1 MTEPSSARPKRNVKS
16 VDETAAGS
24 VASSGIE
31 PEDQAR
37 ANLYGLVSRLFYA
50 PADSHLLAE
59 ICHTGEGGEAQES
72 AGGLLPA
79 WRNLQEACRNAYP
92 PVVKQ
97 EYDSLF
103 VGVGRAEITPYLSA
117 YAEASAP
124 DRFLVRLRQQI
135 SDLGLARR
143 ESAFEVEDH
152 VSGLNDVMR
161 WFIESGRPLREQQQ
175 FFATFLYQGAIPFY
189 AAVQNAASS
198 RFYKP
203 VAAFALA
210 FLELEKAA
218 FEMVDTA

>member
-1 MTEPSSARPKRNVKS
+1 M
-16 VDETAAGS
+16 DETAAGS
-24 VASSGIE
+24 AASSAID

-59 ICHTGEGGEAQES
+59 ICHTGQGGETQEEG

-79 WRNLQEACRNAYP
+79 WRDLQEACRNAYP

-103 VGVGRAEITPYLSA
+103 VGVGRAEVTPYLSA

-143 ESAFEVEDH
+143 ESVFEVEDH
-152 VSGLNDVMR
+152 VSGINDVMR
-161 WFIESGRPLREQQQ
+161 RLIESGRPLQEQQQ
-175 FFATFLYQGAIPFY
+175 FFATFLFPGAIPFY

-218 FEMVDTA
+218 FEMADTA